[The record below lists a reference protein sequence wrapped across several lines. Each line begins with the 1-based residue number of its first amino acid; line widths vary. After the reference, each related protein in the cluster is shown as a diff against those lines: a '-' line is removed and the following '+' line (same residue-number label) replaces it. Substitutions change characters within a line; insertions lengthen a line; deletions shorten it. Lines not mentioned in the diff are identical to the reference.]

1 MRQLKRGG
9 SVRERPV
16 RIETSEGGVKV
27 IGKGKTACINF
38 HTGRNT
44 SYGLIEN
51 SADLR
56 HFIMMAAK
64 RLTIPDVRRCVYC
77 DGSKNAIIGTT
88 DPKHPLRAVP
98 CPECQP
104 VEYRKEMKRR
114 PR

>member
-1 MRQLKRGG
+1 M
-9 SVRERPV
+9 RERPV
-16 RIETSEGGVKV
+16 RITTSEGGVLKV

-64 RLTIPDVRRCVYC
+64 RLEIPEVVRCIYC
-77 DGSKNAIIGTT
+77 NGSKKAIIGTA
-88 DPKHPLRAVP
+88 DPKHPLLAVP
-98 CPECQP
+98 CPQCQP
-104 VEYRKEMKRR
+104 EKCRKEMKKRLR
-114 PR
+114 

>member
-1 MRQLKRGG
+1 MEKGVN
-9 SVRERPV
+9 VRERPV
-16 RIETSEGGVKV
+16 RISTSEGGVLKV

-51 SADLR
+51 SVDLR

-64 RLTIPDVRRCVYC
+64 RLELPKIVHCVYC
-77 DGSKNAIIGTT
+77 SGSKNAIIGTT

-104 VEYRKEMKRR
+104 EAYRKEMKRR

>member
-1 MRQLKRGG
+1 M
-9 SVRERPV
+9 RERPV
-16 RIETSEGGVKV
+16 RISTSEGGVLKV
-27 IGKGKTACINF
+27 IGKGKAACVNF

-64 RLTIPDVRRCVYC
+64 RLTIPDERQCVYC
-77 DGSKNAIIGTT
+77 RGTKKAIIGTA
-88 DPKHPLRAVP
+88 DPKHPTLAVP

-104 VEYRKEMKRR
+104 EACRKEMKKRLR
-114 PR
+114 